1 MIMAGAAIYI
11 SNLSSWTPVS
21 LFWRI
26 LNFRVSPRNAH
37 IRPFNPQLQ
46 CKLKSKQT
54 VRASALSL
62 VVPLFL
68 SATLVPVHDVVVRIG
83 PQCFPSLDWHGSGTS
98 VFSRADSKSISS
110 YNLED
115 RDYLIRTVAFEA
127 ANEPSLGKA
136 AVAHV
141 VLNRKKTG
149 RWGYQ
154 IKKIVTQPWQF
165 EPWMTRRREIENLSP
180 NDPRYR
186 KAARIADAVLGGD
199 IPDPTSGAT
208 HFLNEAIVRQRRGGS
223 LPRWAQEEGLV
234 IGRHTFYS
242 PDQAGAGTGQE
253 SLALMFMQLAS
264 LSC

>member
-68 SATLVPVHDVVVRIG
+68 LATLVPVHDVVVRIG

-180 NDPRYR
+180 DDPRYR

>member
-1 MIMAGAAIYI
+1 MAGAAIYI

-21 LFWRI
+21 LFWRS
-26 LNFRVSPRNAH
+26 LNFRLSPRNAH
-37 IRPFNPQLQ
+37 NRPFNPQLP

-54 VRASALSL
+54 VWAWALSL

-68 SATLVPVHDVVVRIG
+68 LATLVPVDDVVVRIG
-83 PQCFPSLDWHGSGTS
+83 PQCFPSLHWHGSGTGM
-98 VFSRADSKSISS
+98 FSRVDRTTTRS

-165 EPWMTRRREIENLSP
+165 EPWMTRRKEIENLSP
-180 NDPRYR
+180 DDPRYR
-186 KAARIADAVLGGD
+186 KAARIADAVLDGD

-223 LPRWAQEEGLV
+223 LPRWAQGEGLV
-234 IGRHTFYS
+234 IGRHTFYW
-242 PDQAGAGTGQE
+242 PDEAGAGMRRA

>member
-1 MIMAGAAIYI
+1 M
-11 SNLSSWTPVS
+11 VS
-21 LFWRI
+21 GLGTDGVEDSLRKRI
-26 LNFRVSPRNAH
+26 LTIGLA
-37 IRPFNPQLQ
+37 
-46 CKLKSKQT
+46 
-54 VRASALSL
+54 A
-62 VVPLFL
+62 PLFL
-68 SATLVPVHDVVVRIG
+68 LATLVPVHDVVVRIG

-180 NDPRYR
+180 DDPRYR
-186 KAARIADAVLGGD
+186 RAARIADAVLGGD

-208 HFLNEAIVRQRRGGS
+208 HFLNEAIVRQRRGS

>member
-1 MIMAGAAIYI
+1 MAGAAIYI

-68 SATLVPVHDVVVRIG
+68 LATLVPVHDVVVRIG